1 MEIARMDYRFTLL
14 LLVML
19 GLLAVFGGP
28 PGY

>member
-1 MEIARMDYRFTLL
+1 MESARMDYRFTLL
-14 LLVML
+14 LLIML

>member
-1 MEIARMDYRFTLL
+1 MESARMDYRFTLL